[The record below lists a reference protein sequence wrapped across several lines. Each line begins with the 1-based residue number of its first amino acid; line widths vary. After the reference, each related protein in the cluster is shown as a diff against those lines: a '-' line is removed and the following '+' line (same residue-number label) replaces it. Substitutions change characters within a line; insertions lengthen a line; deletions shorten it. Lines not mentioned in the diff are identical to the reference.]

1 MHSPPSGEESGWGCA
16 EQIQNAVELVEA
28 RIVKRQHTAAFF
40 RFEGDAQPE
49 ERPELALQRHTVGV
63 ARTPL
68 RRPFSGAPLDQ
79 PLGGADI
86 EPTAHDFRGQC
97 HRIRGGEQRAPVAG

>member
-40 RFEGDAQPE
+40 RFEGGAQPE
-49 ERPELALQRHTVGV
+49 ERSELAFERRGV
-63 ARTPL
+63 RVSWAL
-68 RRPFSGAPLDQ
+68 L
-79 PLGGADI
+79 
-86 EPTAHDFRGQC
+86 
-97 HRIRGGEQRAPVAG
+97 